1 MSLTETKT
9 IEVDVEALERASKE
23 AKAAAAKKA
32 RGLRLTPTV
41 NPTVARF
48 LEQKETLFS
57 LVSALGSPLNILF
70 PDLIEKNV
78 EGFTGTFK
86 KLSLLGKV
94 FFAHKCNQSDSLVRR
109 LALTDANLDV
119 SSAGELRHA
128 LGSGFDSSRIEATG
142 PKNTEFIGLAVQQ
155 GVTIA
160 VDSISELKKIVALRP
175 KLKLKK
181 PTKVLLRL
189 SGFEASHSKFLNK
202 GSRFGIPIKEAG
214 EAFDILEANRKEI
227 NLLGFSFHLDTV
239 SVLERAI
246 AIENC
251 LELFEEAL
259 SRDFEPRVLDIGGG
273 YKVNYLQ
280 NEDEWNAY
288 VSALKEAVLGT
299 RPPMTWHG
307 NAFGMSSDK
316 GKLKGNFNSYS
327 YFDTQTGGDFLDELL
342 SQKFANLGDATA
354 ASILRDNMIE
364 LWIEPGRSLVEQCGI
379 TVGRVNSVRTSSRGE
394 PIVCL
399 NMKRQDISF
408 LDQEVFVDP
417 IIVSCKDSE
426 KDSKAKKQ
434 AASAPPAEAIGVFF
448 AGNLCLE
455 SDLIYRHLT
464 YLDKLPEEGDLVV
477 FVNTA
482 GYFMDFSATTSI
494 MHPIAQKVA
503 VSEKDGKFTWTMD
516 DQYVPF

>member
-1 MSLTETKT
+1 MSFTETKT
-9 IEVDVEALERASKE
+9 IEVDVETL
-23 AKAAAAKKA
+23 AKAAQSAQATKIANVKA
-32 RGLRLTPTV
+32 LPLTAIVHDTV
-41 NPTVARF
+41 QRF
-48 LEQKETLFS
+48 LAEKELLFTLTN
-57 LVSALGSPLNILF
+57 ALGSPLNILF
-70 PDLIEKNV
+70 PDIVEENV
-78 EGFTGTFK
+78 QRFNATFK
-86 KLSLLGKV
+86 KLGIIGKV
-94 FFAHKCNQSDSLVRR
+94 FFAHKCNQSDSIVRR
-109 LALTDANLDV
+109 LALTDASLDV

-128 LGSGFDSSRIEATG
+128 LGAGFDATRIEATG
-142 PKNTEFIGLAVQQ
+142 PKNREFIALAVQQ

-160 VDSISELKKIVALRP
+160 VDSLSELKAVVELRS
-175 KLKLKK
+175 KLKVKK
-181 PTKVLLRL
+181 ANKILLRL
-189 SGFEASHSKFLNK
+189 SGFEANHSKFLNK
-202 GSRFGIPIKEAG
+202 GSRFGIPIKEVK
-214 EAFDILEANRKEI
+214 EAFDILEANRKELS
-227 NLLGFSFHLDTV
+227 LLGFSFHLDTV

-259 SRDFEPRVLDIGGG
+259 GRDFEPRVLDIGGG

-299 RPPMTWHG
+299 RPAMTWHN

-342 SQKFANLGDATA
+342 SQKFGNLGDATA

-364 LWIEPGRSLVEQCGI
+364 LWIEPGRSLVEQTGI
-379 TVGRVNSVRTSSRGE
+379 TIGRVNSIRSSSRGE

-417 IIVSCKDSE
+417 IIVSRDCAGEDST
-426 KDSKAKKQ
+426 SKAVQ
-434 AASAPPAEAIGVFF
+434 PVGVYF

-455 SDLIYRHLT
+455 SDLIYRHLA
-464 YLDKLPEEGDLVV
+464 YLDHLPKEGDLVV

-503 VSEKDGKFTWTMD
+503 VSEREGKFEWSMD
-516 DQYVPF
+516 NQYLPF

>member
-1 MSLTETKT
+1 MALTETKT
-9 IEVDVEALERASKE
+9 MEVDVEAMSKTTKL
-23 AKAAAAKKA
+23 AKQKA
-32 RGLRLTPTV
+32 LPLTPTV
-41 NPTVARF
+41 HETVSRF
-48 LEQKETLFS
+48 LQQKETLLD
-57 LVSALGSPLNILF
+57 LVKALGSPLNILF
-70 PDLIEKNV
+70 PDLIEENV
-78 EGFTGTFK
+78 EAFNATFK
-86 KLSLLGKV
+86 KLSIIGKV
-94 FFAHKCNQSDSLVRR
+94 YFAHKCNASDSLVRR
-109 LALTDANLDV
+109 LALCNANLDV

-128 LGSGFDSSRIEATG
+128 LGAGFDGSRLEATG
-142 PKNTEFIGLAVQQ
+142 PKNAEFVALAIQQ

-175 KLKLKK
+175 ALKTKK
-181 PTKVLLRL
+181 PTKILLRL
-189 SGFEASHSKFLNK
+189 SGFEAKHSKFLNK
-202 GSRFGIPIKEAG
+202 GSRFGIPIKEVD

-227 NLLGFSFHLDTV
+227 SLLGFSFHLDTV

-251 LELFEEAL
+251 LELFEAAL

-280 NEDEWNAY
+280 DEGEWNAY

-299 RPPMTWHG
+299 RQPMTWHG

-327 YFDTQTGGDFLDELL
+327 YFDSQTGGDFLDELL
-342 SQKFANLGDATA
+342 SQKFGNLGDATA
-354 ASILRDNMIE
+354 AHIFRDNMIE
-364 LWIEPGRSLVEQCGI
+364 LWIEPGRSLVEQTGI
-379 TVGRVNSVRTSSRGE
+379 TIGRVNSIRTSSRGE

-408 LDQEVFVDP
+408 LDQEIFVDP
-417 IIVSCKDSE
+417 IIVRQNE
-426 KDSKAKKQ
+426 A
-434 AASAPPAEAIGVFF
+434 AASKTAGPVGVFF

-464 YLDKLPEEGDLVV
+464 YLDRLPEEGDLVV

-494 MHPIAQKVA
+494 MHPIAEKVA
-503 VSEKDGKFTWTMD
+503 VCERDGKFTWTMD
-516 DQYVPF
+516 ANYLPF

>member
-1 MSLTETKT
+1 MSATETKT
-9 IEVDVEALERASKE
+9 LEVDLEALARAARASQ
-23 AKAAAAKKA
+23 
-32 RGLRLTPTV
+32 GYPLTPKVHETV
-41 NPTVARF
+41 GRF
-48 LEQKETLFS
+48 LQEKETLFN
-57 LVSALGSPLNILF
+57 LVQALGSPLNILF
-70 PDLIEKNV
+70 PDLIQANV
-78 EGFTGTFK
+78 DQFNSTFK
-86 KLSLLGKV
+86 KLSIIGKV
-94 FFAHKCNQSDSLVRR
+94 FFAHKCNQSDSLIKR
-109 LALTDANLDV
+109 LALTEANLDV

-128 LGSGFDSSRIEATG
+128 LGSGFDGSRLEATG
-142 PKNTEFIGLAVQQ
+142 PKNNEFITLAIQQ

-160 VDSISELKKIVALRP
+160 VDSISELKKVVAFRP
-175 KLKLKK
+175 LLKIKK

-189 SGFEASHSKFLNK
+189 SGFEAKHSKFLNK
-202 GSRFGIPIKEAG
+202 GSRFGIPIKEVE
-214 EAFDILEANRKEI
+214 EAFVILEANRKEVS
-227 NLLGFSFHLDTV
+227 LLGFSFHLDTV

-259 SRDFEPRVLDIGGG
+259 ARDFEPRVLDIGGG
-273 YKVNYLQ
+273 YKVNYLE

-299 RPPMTWHG
+299 RPGMTWHG

-327 YFDTQTGGDFLDELL
+327 YFDTQTGGDFLVELL
-342 SQKFANLGDATA
+342 SQKFGNLGDATA
-354 ASILRDNMIE
+354 ATILRDNMIE
-364 LWIEPGRSLVEQCGI
+364 LWIEPGRSLVEQTGI
-379 TVGRVNSVRTSSRGE
+379 TIGRVNSVRTSSRGE

-417 IIVSCKDSE
+417 IIVKQDSNGATAELKSSKKGE
-426 KDSKAKKQ
+426 K
-434 AASAPPAEAIGVFF
+434 IGVYF

-464 YLDKLPEEGDLVV
+464 YLDQMPEEGDLVV
-477 FVNTA
+477 FVNSA

-503 VSEKDGKFTWTMD
+503 VVEKNGKFTWTMD
-516 DQYVPF
+516 SQYLPF

>member
-9 IEVDVEALERASKE
+9 IDDPTALSSQAQGNRA
-23 AKAAAAKKA
+23 
-32 RGLRLTPTV
+32 LTLTPTV
-41 NPTVARF
+41 HETVTRF
-48 LEQKETLFS
+48 LKEKETLFS

-78 EGFTGTFK
+78 QDFTSTFK
-86 KLSLLGKV
+86 KLGVIGKV

-109 LALTDANLDV
+109 LAVTEANLDV

-128 LGSGFDSSRIEATG
+128 LGAGFDSSRIEATG
-142 PKNTEFIGLAVQQ
+142 PKNKEFIALAIQQ

-160 VDSISELKKIVALRP
+160 VDSIGELKAIVELRT
-175 KLKLKK
+175 KLRVKK
-181 PTKVLLRL
+181 PSRILLRL
-189 SGFEASHSKFLNK
+189 SGFEANHSKFLNK
-202 GSRFGIPIKEAG
+202 GSRFGIPIKEM
-214 EAFDILEANRKEI
+214 EAAFSILEANRKEL

-259 SRDFEPRVLDIGGG
+259 YRDFEPHVLDIGGG
-273 YKVNYLQ
+273 YKVNYLE
-280 NEDEWNAY
+280 NEGEWNAY

-299 RPPMTWHG
+299 RPSMTWHG

-327 YFDTQTGGDFLDELL
+327 YFDTQTGGDFLEELL
-342 SQKFANLGDATA
+342 SQKFGNLGDATA
-354 ASILRDNMIE
+354 ASLLRDNMIE
-364 LWIEPGRSLVEQCGI
+364 LWIEPGRSLVDQTGI
-379 TVGRVNSVRTSSRGE
+379 TIARVNSIRQSSRGE
-394 PIVCL
+394 NIVCL

-408 LDQEVFVDP
+408 LDQEIFVDP
-417 IIVSCKDSE
+417 IIIIQGGCESGSE
-426 KDSKAKKQ
+426 N
-434 AASAPPAEAIGVFF
+434 AADTGEKRPPGAAPGSVGVFF

-464 YLDKLPEEGDLVV
+464 YLDRLPQEGDLVV
-477 FVNTA
+477 FVNSA

-503 VSEKDGKFTWTMD
+503 VSERNGKFAWTAD
-516 DQYVPF
+516 SQYLPF